1 MKKIQLILFIIL
13 LGIFWQKAMGQTVF
27 RGRITDAVTGN
38 PLKATLAIWDDEG
51 NETEPESQK
60 GFVNYLGKKRWYV
73 DGTFSI
79 TNPPEILHLE
89 IRRGLETLP
98 LTTIVH
104 TSKVTRE
111 KEFRLKRWTDMTQK
125 GYVSGDSHVH
135 FISPETALLQMQA
148 EDLHIVNL
156 LTSDFTNDVELFTG
170 ALDNHST
177 HEHYIYVGQEIRD
190 WQLGHAN
197 LLDLKDIVEPLE
209 PFGGKFLSETNL
221 NLLLSPRLE
230 ESMKQG
236 AANVW
241 AHFSNLPGLES
252 AVAFP
257 LGLIHAVELMTY
269 DDPTRL
275 PSHWAPWEF
284 ATLPPEQFPPMRG
297 MDLYYQWLNA
307 GFQVPIT
314 AGTDKM
320 GNDIPVGSNR
330 SYVYT
335 GGDISYDKWIEGMKK
350 GRGFVTNGPLLTFTV
365 GDHQSGDSVNFNGKK
380 MVRAKVRAESLLPFS
395 RLEIMA
401 NGIPVAYKS
410 LRGSRKDTTV
420 HSAELEADIELTEST
435 WIAARVTSY
444 NTSGILPRGLTVFA
458 HTNPVYFFKEG
469 KPVYREASVNYLMSF
484 LESGRNWIF
493 NYSNFKNKEE
503 KEEALMYLEKA
514 TTILK
519 QMKKDT
525 KRE

>member
-1 MKKIQLILFIIL
+1 
-13 LGIFWQKAMGQTVF
+13 MGQSVF
-27 RGRITDAVTGN
+27 RGRITDAVSGK
-38 PLKATLAIWDDEG
+38 PLKATVAVWNQEGKEIDLDESTEYAI
-51 NETEPESQK
+51 
-60 GFVNYLGKKRWYV
+60 YLGKKRWYV
-73 DGTFSI
+73 DGQFSI
-79 TNPPEILHLE
+79 SGHKEKLNIE

-98 LTTIVH
+98 IITTLLP
-104 TSKVTRE
+104 SNDGEE
-111 KEFRLKRWTDMTQK
+111 KEFRLHRWTDMAGK

-135 FISPETALLQMQA
+135 FIRPESAILQMQA
-148 EDLHIVNL
+148 EDLHVVNL

-170 ALDNHST
+170 SLDDHST
-177 HEHYIYVGQEIRD
+177 HEHYLYVGQEIRD

-197 LLDLKDIVEPLE
+197 LLDLKHIVEPLK
-209 PFGGKFLSETNL
+209 PFGGIFLSESNPNL
-221 NLLLSPRLE
+221 ILSPRLE
-230 ESMKQG
+230 ESMNQG

-252 AVAFP
+252 AVAFT

-275 PSHWAPWEF
+275 PSHWAPWEY
-284 ATLPPEQFPPMRG
+284 TTMPPEQFPPMRG

-307 GFQVPIT
+307 GFNVPIT
-314 AGTDKM
+314 SGTDKM

-350 GRGFVTNGPLLTFTV
+350 GNGFITNGPLLMFTV
-365 GDHQSGDSVNFNGKK
+365 DGNQAGENIQFKGKK
-380 MVRAKVRAESLLPFS
+380 TVRAKVRAESLLPFS

-410 LRGSRKDTTV
+410 LRGTNKDTTIY
-420 HSAELEADIELTEST
+420 SAELETDIQLDEST

-458 HTNPVYFFKEG
+458 HTNPIYFLKDG
-469 KPVYREASVNYLMSF
+469 NPVFREASVNYLSDF
-484 LESGRNWIF
+484 LESGRNWIL
-493 NYSNFKNKEE
+493 NHSNFSGNE
-503 KEEALMYLEKA
+503 KKQEALMYLEKA
-514 TTILK
+514 TTVLK
-519 QMKKDT
+519 RKST
-525 KRE
+525 GR